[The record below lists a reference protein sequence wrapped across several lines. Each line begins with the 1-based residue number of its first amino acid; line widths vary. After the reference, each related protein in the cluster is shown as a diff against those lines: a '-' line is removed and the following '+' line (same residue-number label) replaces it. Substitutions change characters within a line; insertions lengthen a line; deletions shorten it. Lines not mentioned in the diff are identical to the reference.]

1 MALHEVGLREVLAAV
16 AEVEDKPVF
25 VEPGAGAVGAC
36 AELDVEGE
44 LVRGRSAAFVAPAL
58 AAHGLALED
67 GAVALRVSTAAG
79 SSAPARDS
87 RPPGR
92 DDCPLLP
99 FVVSGAPPAP
109 EQAAALLDALVP
121 EIGPAVSAEAP
132 APGPARRVETRTVS
146 ARGRELLRDH
156 AALVLR
162 TARVL
167 VDATGGAAG
176 AGALAAGT
184 ASGAPSAAP
193 APAVSTA
200 AGADDERLALRVF
213 FVEGFADAGPLH
225 ALGLRSGDRV
235 LSFAEDRDVSVASA
249 EAALAALG
257 ALGGP
262 SSRAGARL
270 LVERRGELVE
280 LRYDVR

>member
-16 AEVEDKPVF
+16 AEVEGKPVF

-44 LVRGRSAAFVAPAL
+44 LVRGRSAAFVGPAL
-58 AAHGLALED
+58 AAHGLLLED
-67 GAVALRVSTAAG
+67 GAVALRVITAAG
-79 SSAPARDS
+79 SPSPARDS

-92 DDCPLLP
+92 ADCPLLP

-109 EQAAALLDALVP
+109 ELAASLLDALVP
-121 EIGPAVSAEAP
+121 EIGPPASAEAP
-132 APGPARRVETRTVS
+132 PPGPARRVETRTLSV
-146 ARGRELLRDH
+146 RGRELLRDH

-184 ASGAPSAAP
+184 ATTSPSAP
-193 APAVSTA
+193 APAASTA
-200 AGADDERLALRVF
+200 AGPADARLALRVF
-213 FVEGFADAGPLH
+213 FVEGFGDAGPLH
-225 ALGLRSGDRV
+225 ALGLRNGDRV
-235 LSFAEDRDVSVASA
+235 LSFAEGRDVSVASA

-257 ALGGP
+257 SGSGT
-262 SSRAGARL
+262 GARL

-280 LRYDVR
+280 LRYDVK